1 MKIRDILKLRDQ
13 GVSFEF
19 FPPASEKSKTKLIE
33 TVKALEEY
41 NPLYVSMT
49 CGAGGAWQDQ
59 TKTKEAVDILLREQD
74 LVVMPHLTCI
84 ETKKSTIEGLLR
96 DYQKKGIQ
104 NIMALRGDRP
114 KQSDNSASKSKDFH
128 YALDLVKLI
137 REESEFCIGAAV
149 YPEGHIES
157 KSFQEDLDHSKEKID
172 AGADF
177 AVTQMFFDNT
187 YYYSFLERAEKAGI
201 TIPILPGILPLTN
214 IAKVKEFASIC
225 RTTIPQDI
233 EEKMEQA
240 KGRPEEMERIG
251 IEFTIRQC
259 RDLKKQGF
267 KRLHFF
273 TLNRPGVMKAIL
285 DAI

>member
-1 MKIRDILKLRDQ
+1 MKIADILKLRDQ

-19 FPPASEKSKTKLIE
+19 FPPASEKSKARLIE
-33 TVKALEEY
+33 TVKALGEY

-49 CGAGGAWQDQ
+49 CGAGGASQDQ
-59 TKTKEAVDILLREQD
+59 TKTNQAVDILLREQD

-84 ETKKSTIEGLLR
+84 EAKRSTVEGLLR
-96 DYQKKGIQ
+96 DYQKKDIQ
-104 NIMALRGDRP
+104 NIMALRGDRL
-114 KQSDNSASKSKDFH
+114 KQSGDSDSRSKDFP

-137 REESEFCIGAAV
+137 RQESKFCIGVAV

-157 KSFQEDLDHSKEKID
+157 KSLPEDLDHAKQKID

-177 AVTQMFFDNT
+177 AVTQMFFDNA

-214 IAKVKEFASIC
+214 IAKVKQFASIC

-240 KGRPEEMERIG
+240 KGKPDQMEKIG
-251 IEFTIRQC
+251 IEFTIGQC
-259 RDLKKQGF
+259 RDLKKNGF

-273 TLNRPGVMKAIL
+273 TLNRPKVMKEIL